1 MKQEQENIFKRK
13 KKKKNL
19 QIWKYSSRNFL
30 TTIEN
35 LKDIYPI
42 E

>member
-1 MKQEQENIFKRK
+1 MKQEQENILDE
-13 KKKKNL
+13 KKKNL
-19 QIWKYSSRNFL
+19 QIWKDSSRNFL